1 MMTKKIIYF
10 LCTGNSC
17 RSQMAEGWAKKYTG
31 NKWKVY
37 SAGIEA
43 HGLNEKAIKVMKE
56 ADVDISKQTS
66 NIIELDILNQTD
78 LVVTLCEDAADKCPM
93 TPPHDQRDNER
104 FDDPAGKDWSESRR
118 VRDEIE
124 KRIKHFANT

>member
-1 MMTKKIIYF
+1 MMTKKIIYL

-17 RSQMAEGWAKKYTG
+17 RSQMAEGWAKKYSG
-31 NKWKVY
+31 DKWKVY

-66 NIIELDILNQTD
+66 NIIDLDILNQTD

-93 TPPHDQRDNER
+93 TPPHVQREHWG
-104 FDDPAGKDWSESRR
+104 FDDPAGKDCQNL
-118 VRDEIE
+118 DE
-124 KRIKHFANT
+124 FAMKLKKE